1 MTMPLDS
8 GAWHISPAAF
18 CVGQS
23 EVVNP
28 HGASKIPRAFP
39 GPEAPP
45 KGGRLRRLGGFCY
58 R

>member
-1 MTMPLDS
+1 MTMPPDS

-23 EVVNP
+23 EVLNP

-45 KGGRLRRLGGFCY
+45 KGG
-58 R
+58 